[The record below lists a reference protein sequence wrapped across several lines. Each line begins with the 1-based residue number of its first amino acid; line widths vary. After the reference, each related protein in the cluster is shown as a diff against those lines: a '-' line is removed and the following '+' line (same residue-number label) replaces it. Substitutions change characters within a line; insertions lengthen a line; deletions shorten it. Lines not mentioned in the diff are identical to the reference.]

1 MLPRAVTYA
10 NLVAAEPSS
19 LRLRKTALTN
29 SVYVLF
35 FRAIPW
41 QK

>member
-1 MLPRAVTYA
+1 MLPRAVTYE

-19 LRLRKTALTN
+19 WRLKKTALTN
-29 SVYVLF
+29 SIYVLF

-41 QK
+41 KI